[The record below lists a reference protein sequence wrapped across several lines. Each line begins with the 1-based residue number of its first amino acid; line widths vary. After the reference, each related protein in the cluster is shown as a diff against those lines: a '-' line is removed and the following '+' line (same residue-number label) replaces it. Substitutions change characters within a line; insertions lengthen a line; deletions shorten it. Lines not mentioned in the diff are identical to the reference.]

1 LPHAAANKQIKAPAI
16 LPSTGAPNS
25 AERHLTLSIHLDT
38 VKCLG
43 DVISVKPTE
52 DLRRRLLDASID
64 LLATEGL
71 NTFSMR
77 EVARRA
83 GVSHQ
88 APYHYFTDREAI
100 LAEIVVEGF
109 QQLRADMVT
118 AAATAKSP
126 GKRLSAIGRA
136 YVAFALANPA
146 HFKLMF
152 RSEMVPSEKH
162 EVAHACANSAFDLL
176 VSTVDE
182 VVRENMGKPD
192 PALVL
197 AAWSLAHGLATLM
210 LEGKLKEQIG
220 DSRRSQIAA
229 AHDALDAF
237 TRLIER

>member
-1 LPHAAANKQIKAPAI
+1 M
-16 LPSTGAPNS
+16 
-25 AERHLTLSIHLDT
+25 
-38 VKCLG
+38 G
-43 DVISVKPTE
+43 DVSFVKPAE
-52 DLRRRLLDASID
+52 DLRRRVLDASVD

-71 NTFSMR
+71 KTFSMR

-88 APYHYFTDREAI
+88 APYHYFPDRESI

-109 QQLRADMVT
+109 QRLRADMVD
-118 AAATAKSP
+118 AAASAKTP

-136 YVAFALANPA
+136 YLAFALANPA

-152 RSEMVPSEKH
+152 RSEHVPAEKH
-162 EVAHACANSAFDLL
+162 KEAHDCANSAFGLL
-176 VSTVDE
+176 VTTVDE
-182 VVRENMGKPD
+182 VVRNNLGKPD
-192 PALVL
+192 PSLVL
-197 AAWSLAHGLATLM
+197 AAWSIAHGLATLM

-229 AHDALDAF
+229 AHDTLDSF